1 MSAPNAKVRRNGRV
15 QEIDA
20 AMVVPGDIVILE
32 AGNYVPADSRL
43 IECFN
48 LKIEESSLTGETE
61 GMEKNEKIVDI
72 ETKFSITVDVL
83 HK

>member
-1 MSAPNAKVRRNGRV
+1 MSRCCGFYFMMPFLR
-15 QEIDA
+15 I
-20 AMVVPGDIVILE
+20 
-32 AGNYVPADSRL
+32 
-43 IECFN
+43 IE
-48 LKIEESSLTGETE
+48 KRSI